1 MLFIGL
7 GVYFVDANLNF
18 PIARPQVLVVWA
30 AIMSLIMGYY
40 EKVKIDFKNENKK
53 TTINKLFIATG
64 ILIVLPSLYIT
75 NQVYKSLKGQMFLL
89 QDFNTNKYNL
99 ALNKVDHIVPNI
111 PNITV
116 TTIPINSVKARY
128 YFNAKK
134 YNKALSLIEKGTKAN
149 PYLYY
154 SEILKSQIFE
164 EQGKI
169 DSAKVYAKKAFF
181 GLPNNDLHSSRYLNL
196 INLTKDDRALEE
208 AFELLTFQN
217 YLSDLVS
224 DLTKL

>member
-1 MLFIGL
+1 
-7 GVYFVDANLNF
+7 
-18 PIARPQVLVVWA
+18 
-30 AIMSLIMGYY
+30 
-40 EKVKIDFKNENKK
+40 
-53 TTINKLFIATG
+53 
-64 ILIVLPSLYIT
+64 
-75 NQVYKSLKGQMFLL
+75 MFLL

-99 ALNKVDHIVPNI
+99 ALNKVDNIVPDI

-134 YNKALSLIEKGTKAN
+134 YKKALSLIEKGTKAN

-169 DSAKVYAKKAFF
+169 DSAKVYAKRLF
-181 GLPNNDLHSSRYLNL
+181 LVYPIMIYTPLDTL
-196 INLTKDDRALEE
+196 I
-208 AFELLTFQN
+208 
-217 YLSDLVS
+217 
-224 DLTKL
+224 